1 MVELTD
7 NARKEL
13 DNYFTENEKAPIRVF
28 LHPGGCSGPALALA
42 LDEPTDNDEVFDL
55 DGLTIVVEKQLHA
68 SADPITID
76 MSEMGFS
83 ISSSLQLP
91 QAGAGGWPSCGGGCS
106 C

>member
-7 NARKEL
+7 SARKEL
-13 DNYFTENEKAPIRVF
+13 DSYFAENEKAPVRVF

-55 DGLTIVVEKQLHA
+55 DGLTVIVEKKLHA
-68 SADPITID
+68 NAEPITID
-76 MSEMGFS
+76 MGEMGFN
-83 ISSSLQLP
+83 IKSSLQLP
-91 QAGAGGWPSCGGGCS
+91 QGGGCASCGGGCS

>member
-7 NARKEL
+7 SARKEL
-13 DNYFTENEKAPIRVF
+13 DNYFTENEKAPVRVF

-55 DGLTIVVEKQLHA
+55 DGLTVVVEKQLHA
-68 SADPITID
+68 SAEPIVID
-76 MSEMGFS
+76 MTEMGFT
-83 ISSSLQLP
+83 ISSSLKMP
-91 QAGAGGWPSCGGGCS
+91 EGGGGCSSCGGGCA